1 MVISIFKFL
10 REYYGVTLDAGCEL
24 THAVAKRNFKLKGC
38 PFWYAKANPDLIQE
52 GKIIYVS
59 DTHGVILPY
68 MCPEKIKASVS
79 ECTFTKTVNEEEILD
94 DKTILEDLAELP
106 TYMVGEL
113 LSKYKD
119 KPSFY
124 KVIKRELTC
133 RGRYENKKYKLR
145 REIIEIELEESEYND
160 KYQRR
165 REIKCKKS

>member
-10 REYYGVTLDAGCEL
+10 REYYGITLDAGCEL

-79 ECTFTKTVNEEEILD
+79 DVHLQRQLTK
-94 DKTILEDLAELP
+94 
-106 TYMVGEL
+106 
-113 LSKYKD
+113 
-119 KPSFY
+119 
-124 KVIKRELTC
+124 
-133 RGRYENKKYKLR
+133 KKY
-145 REIIEIELEESEYND
+145 
-160 KYQRR
+160 
-165 REIKCKKS
+165 